1 VIPNSSRPPVAAR
14 RIRAP
19 GDEIVL
25 LGVRFDRLRRAE
37 AHRAL
42 ASAFGRGEAWRVYIV
57 NAHTLN
63 LAWRDASFRRVLN
76 EADLLLNDGS
86 GVKIASRLAGKPFPD
101 NLVGTD
107 LTPQLCEIA
116 VRENVSVFL
125 LGGHERVAQRA
136 GERLQESIPGLRVS
150 GTHHGY
156 FSKAQ
161 TTSVVETINRSGAGI
176 LLVAFGNPLQETW
189 IHENAASLRCDLC
202 IGVGGLFDHL
212 AGRLQRAPRWM
223 RRAGIEWVHILLGQP
238 HKWRRYLIGNPL
250 FLARALKDRLRFPR

>member
-1 VIPNSSRPPVAAR
+1 M
-14 RIRAP
+14 RAP

-42 ASAFGRGEAWRVYIV
+42 AGAFSRGEAWKVYIV

-63 LAWRDASFRRVLN
+63 LAWSDAGFRQVLN
-76 EADLLLNDGS
+76 AADLLLNDGS
-86 GVKIASRLAGKPFPD
+86 GVKIASRLAGKPFFD

-107 LTPQLCEIA
+107 LTPQLCGIA

-125 LGGHERVAQRA
+125 LGGLEGVARKA
-136 GERLQESIPGLRVS
+136 GERLQEMVPGLKVS

-161 TTSVVETINRSGAGI
+161 TMLVVEAINRSGAGI

-189 IHENAASLRCDLC
+189 IHENAPSLSCDLC

-212 AGRLQRAPRWM
+212 AGRLHRAPLWM
-223 RRAGIEWVHILLGQP
+223 RRIGIEWVHILFGQP

-250 FLARALKDRLRFPR
+250 FLARALKDRLRLSR

>member
-1 VIPNSSRPPVAAR
+1 MIPDRERDAQR
-14 RIRAP
+14 RMRAP
-19 GDEIVL
+19 GDEVIL
-25 LGVRFDRLRRAE
+25 MGVRFDRLSRAE

-42 ASAFGRGEAWRVYIV
+42 AGAFHKGEAWKVYIV

-63 LAWRDASFRRVLN
+63 LAWKDASFRRILN
-76 EADLLLNDGS
+76 DADLLLNDGS
-86 GVKIASRLAGKPFPD
+86 GAKMASRLAGKPFPD

-107 LTPQLCEIA
+107 LTPQLCEIG
-116 VRENVSVFL
+116 VREGVGVFL
-125 LGGHERVAQRA
+125 LGGLEGVAQRA
-136 GERLQESIPGLRVS
+136 GEKLKELVPGLKIC
-150 GTHHGY
+150 GAHHGY
-156 FSKAQ
+156 FGKAQ
-161 TTSVVETINRSGAGI
+161 AMSVVDAINRSGAGI

-212 AGRLQRAPRWM
+212 AGRLRRAPLWI

-250 FLARALKDRLRFPR
+250 FVARALRDRLRLSP